1 MEKVGII
8 YRSFPEIWIL
18 TAKKMIQPILCASDA
33 IGSVILLG
41 KNEKTIL
48 GDKER
53 VLVRTAASFLGRQM
67 EQ

>member
-1 MEKVGII
+1 MDSYCG
-8 YRSFPEIWIL
+8 
-18 TAKKMIQPILCASDA
+18 KMIQPILCASDA